1 MVKCELCGCHVKHG
15 LGELYRLKRHQQT
28 KKCAKLA
35 AERMYLFEEFCREC
49 EDTLPRVKGF
59 TDWKSLT
66 KALPEEVQEL
76 IDYHTFGKQAQEAK
90 KAVMVSIDNC
100 VCAINNHTTVENSPL
115 DHLVDS
121 VDTLPNFMK
130 CVLPSYGQVIED
142 WCKHGTANFSS
153 LGFWNDD
160 IYNDVDD
167 AMYGEM
173 NWYRAFPYFFKS
185 RIEAT
190 FPDIEVKISPN
201 PNAKNRPMI
210 QTITETGNDM
220 VLWDAYEGSPWDR
233 AEHFDCYAL
242 GSCHRLLIRM
252 INNLVEPLSIK
263 FIRRFQR

>member
-1 MVKCELCGCHVKHG
+1 
-15 LGELYRLKRHQQT
+15 
-28 KKCAKLA
+28 
-35 AERMYLFEEFCREC
+35 MYLFEEFCREC

-59 TDWKSLT
+59 TDWKAFT
-66 KALPEEVQEL
+66 KALPDDVQEL
-76 IDYHTFGKQAQEAK
+76 IDYHTFGKQAKEAK

-100 VCAINNHTTVENSPL
+100 VCAINNHTLVENSPL

-142 WCKHGTANFSS
+142 WCKEGTANFSS
-153 LGFWNDD
+153 LGFWNED
-160 IYNDVDD
+160 IYNDLDD

-190 FPDIEVKISPN
+190 FPDIEVKIAPQKISPHRRN
-201 PNAKNRPMI
+201 NRPMI

-220 VLWDAYEGSPWDR
+220 VLWDANGDIPWAGEEHYFGFSSQIDR
-233 AEHFDCYAL
+233 D
-242 GSCHRLLIRM
+242 LIDM
-252 INNLVEPLSIK
+252 IDKLVEPLSIK